1 MDKLTISF
9 FKELADYICCGLS
22 RIECAIGRY
31 NCFQPQN
38 ISVNCNVP
46 DPVNISGEIE
56 VSGSVDIGSLPDV
69 NISSLPDVNIGSIPD
84 INITTLPNITCVDDC
99 TEAMVEILSKYTD
112 VTELIFK
119 NGEQFQKVTNITLNG
134 YWFTAES
141 QGVTIIAPVCNIE
154 YITIK

>member
-38 ISVNCNVP
+38 ISVNCDIP

-56 VSGSVDIGSLPDV
+56 VSGSVDISSLPNVD
-69 NISSLPDVNIGSIPD
+69 ISSLPNVNIGS
-84 INITTLPNITCVDDC
+84 LPNITCVDDC
-99 TEAMVEILSKYTD
+99 AEAMVEILSKYTD

-141 QGVTIIAPVCNIE
+141 QGVTIVAPVCNIE